1 MTHDCWGVVASVTA
15 PAVALAAHGLIDGGA
30 LSTCYPAPK
39 FREVLPLV
47 SEEDVVVSG
56 NLITSQGPGTALQF
70 ALQLGE
76 ELYGSEK
83 RQQIAK
89 DMLVE

>member
-1 MTHDCWGVVASVTA
+1 MRLPLLVLPFTA
-15 PAVALAAHGLIDGGA
+15 PAVALASHGLIDSGA
-30 LSTCYPAPK
+30 SSTCYPAPK
-39 FREVLPLV
+39 FREALPTV

-56 NLITSQGPGTALQF
+56 NLVTSQGPGTALRF

-83 RQQIAK
+83 REQIAK
-89 DMLVE
+89 EMLAV

>member
-1 MTHDCWGVVASVTA
+1 M
-15 PAVALAAHGLIDGGA
+15 ALATHGLIDGGA

-39 FREVLPLV
+39 FREVLPSV

-56 NLITSQGPGTALQF
+56 NLVTSQGPGTALRF

-83 RQQIAK
+83 RGKIAK
-89 DMLVE
+89 EMLVA

>member
-1 MTHDCWGVVASVTA
+1 M
-15 PAVALAAHGLIDGGA
+15 
-30 LSTCYPAPK
+30 
-39 FREVLPLV
+39 

-56 NLITSQGPGTALQF
+56 NLVTSQGPGTALRF

-83 RQQIAK
+83 REQIAK
-89 DMLVE
+89 EMLAV